1 MSQSPSNASR
11 QRQTLL
17 LAWRER
23 DESLTWWWQD
33 NRRSANGNLLFLGK
47 ARSVAPKDVYRS
59 SIFFFPRPSPPPPHP
74 CAGGQKIP
82 CGIYFILSPALDG
95 LWREYRGSVNRL
107 SSIGSRTFTF
117 QLGTQSWWHH
127 GGRSRF
133 RPVVLMIIVEVVK
146 IAKWDCLH
154 FLKNMYHGAYIN
166 QV

>member
-11 QRQTLL
+11 QRHLKLL

-23 DESLTWWWQD
+23 DESLTWWWEY

-47 ARSVAPKDVYRS
+47 ARSVAPKDVYRW
-59 SIFFFPRPSPPPPHP
+59 SIFFLSPPPPP
-74 CAGGQKIP
+74 SLRGRSKKTPAV
-82 CGIYFILSPALDG
+82 YILSPALDG

-107 SSIGSRTFTF
+107 SSIGSRTFRF
-117 QLGTQSWWHH
+117 QLGTQSWWQR

-133 RPVVLMIIVEVVK
+133 RPVALMIIVEVIK
-146 IAKWDCLH
+146 IAKWDSLH

>member
-1 MSQSPSNASR
+1 MSQGPSNASR

-17 LAWRER
+17 LVGLER

-47 ARSVAPKDVYRS
+47 ARSVAPKDVYRW
-59 SIFFFPRPSPPPPHP
+59 SIFFLSPTPLALAVKKSP
-74 CAGGQKIP
+74 AV
-82 CGIYFILSPALDG
+82 YILSPALDG

-107 SSIGSRTFTF
+107 SSIGTRTFGF
-117 QLGTQSWWHH
+117 QLGTHSRWQR

-133 RPVVLMIIVEVVK
+133 RPVALMIVVEVIK
-146 IAKWDCLH
+146 IAKWDSLH
-154 FLKNMYHGAYIN
+154 FLKNTYHGAYIN